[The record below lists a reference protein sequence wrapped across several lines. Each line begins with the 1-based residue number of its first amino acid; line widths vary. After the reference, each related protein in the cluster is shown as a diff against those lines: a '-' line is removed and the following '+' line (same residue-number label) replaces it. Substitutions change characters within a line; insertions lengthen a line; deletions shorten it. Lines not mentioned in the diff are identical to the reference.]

1 MILSFFI
8 LFSSFLVTDE
18 KHFNGGTITWAPIDP
33 YDNGTSVGVTITQT
47 YSWTYPYVKCE
58 NNVPI
63 TTTAFTGA
71 NANLTCVVDCLS
83 DGGYSSAPINILTD
97 CTWAS
102 SSLKT
107 MTSSRPKNVTLSAD
121 AYFYIANRGSAW
133 TPLNNPPTAALE
145 WSIVTFIDIRQR
157 PDGFINSAPVPQF
170 ISPQYAI
177 VNRTTK
183 ITIPVSDPNDG
194 DDIRCRWAVYTS
206 GYRRR
211 KRSNDEKEQINH
223 PSHLHSYNQ
232 RESKKELIHIREK
245 GSPCGS
251 GGGGGSGCTT
261 NCTNGCSCQCSACIL
276 SLCPGA
282 TCTLAA
288 GCMATTTTAATT
300 STLET
305 IGTLKSTSS
314 YPTRQ
319 AINECG
325 GICYPGSL
333 PNGTTLSNCTITFTG
348 MTAGIWYA
356 VAIQVEDFI
365 NSSSATPMSSVP
377 IQMLIYVLPTP
388 FCSITPIILP
398 LTDCLEVQVH
408 VSVSFNISA
417 MNLCNF
423 TVANITDIVTSTNI
437 NGMTGSNLT
446 SSTTNSSI
454 SYVTYT
460 WIPQNNQVG
469 SQRLCFIAFTSEN
482 LQSSQYCVQFTV
494 KNSSN
499 ICVTTTTST
508 TTISTTK
515 STTTTTTTTTT
526 STITSTT
533 STTATTTS
541 TSSTSAT
548 STTSTKSTTP
558 TISTTSSTS
567 STSTTSTTSITSTT
581 STTSTSFST
590 STTSVATITSS
601 SSQISTL
608 QSTDDSSLFVGL
620 GIGLGLPLILAIGI
634 TTVCLCCRWCPGAFW
649 RRLRERFWRENP
661 THCEEC
667 VKEYNGQS
675 HENAHKI
682 RGQDSTNYRRQY
694 INDKPQ
700 TPVMDYFRE
709 DSLLSGSLPPF
720 EIQSMTTTYTTFMSS
735 PSINIMPSENITG
748 RLNGP
753 SQSFSTGSGGSIL
766 VRAYVAQQQTKGRFP

>member
-245 GSPCGS
+245 ASPCGS

-261 NCTNGCSCQCSACIL
+261 NCTNGCSCQCSACIR

-288 GCMATTTTAATT
+288 GCMATTTTIATT

-348 MTAGIWYA
+348 MTAGI
-356 VAIQVEDFI
+356 
-365 NSSSATPMSSVP
+365 
-377 IQMLIYVLPTP
+377 
-388 FCSITPIILP
+388 C
-398 LTDCLEVQVH
+398 
-408 VSVSFNISA
+408 
-417 MNLCNF
+417 
-423 TVANITDIVTSTNI
+423 
-437 NGMTGSNLT
+437 
-446 SSTTNSSI
+446 
-454 SYVTYT
+454 
-460 WIPQNNQVG
+460 
-469 SQRLCFIAFTSEN
+469 EN

>member
-194 DDIRCRWAVYTS
+194 DDIRCRWA
-206 GYRRR
+206 
-211 KRSNDEKEQINH
+211 
-223 PSHLHSYNQ
+223 
-232 RESKKELIHIREK
+232 
-245 GSPCGS
+245 
-251 GGGGGSGCTT
+251 
-261 NCTNGCSCQCSACIL
+261 
-276 SLCPGA
+276 
-282 TCTLAA
+282 
-288 GCMATTTTAATT
+288 
-300 STLET
+300 
-305 IGTLKSTSS
+305 
-314 YPTRQ
+314 
-319 AINECG
+319 
-325 GICYPGSL
+325 
-333 PNGTTLSNCTITFTG
+333 
-348 MTAGIWYA
+348 
-356 VAIQVEDFI
+356 VEDFI

-748 RLNGP
+748 RLNDP